1 MEESQWIQK
10 MQQGDDTAFFM
21 IYEKYKNP
29 ALRTAYLITGNR
41 DTAEDILQETFVQCC
56 LHISE
61 LKDPNTFKAWFYKI
75 LTRTAWKFA
84 QKEKNTV
91 PIENVFETIKDS
103 FEEDSEKT
111 LLEKEESKKLM
122 EAINTLDVKKR
133 TTVIL
138 YYYNQ
143 MSVTEIAKV
152 TASLEVTVKS
162 RLFFARQKLYQK
174 LKTDAF
180 FKGRVC
186 EKNG

>member
-1 MEESQWIQK
+1 MQESQWIEK
-10 MQQGDDTAFFM
+10 IQQGDDTAFFM

-29 ALRTAYLITGNR
+29 ALRTAYLIAGNIY
-41 DTAEDILQETFVQCC
+41 TAEDILQESFVQCC
-56 LHISE
+56 LHINE

-84 QKEKNTV
+84 KKEKSTV
-91 PIENVFETIKDS
+91 PIENIFESMEDS

-111 LLEKEESKKLM
+111 FLQKEESRKLL
-122 EAINTLDVKKR
+122 AAVNCLDIKQR

-143 MSVTEIAKV
+143 MSVSEIAKV
-152 TASLEVTVKS
+152 TASLEGTVKS
-162 RLFFARQKLYQK
+162 RLFFARKKLYQR